1 MEVPQKAKNN
11 SCHMNEP
18 AIQLIG
24 IHPEKSI
31 IQKDTSTPM
40 FIATLFTISK
50 THKQTK
56 DPLAEEWI
64 NNIYI

>member
-18 AIQLIG
+18 AIQLLG

-40 FIATLFTISK
+40 FIATLFTIAK
-50 THKQTK
+50 TQKQTK
-56 DPLAEEWI
+56 DPLADEWI
-64 NNIYI
+64 KNIYI